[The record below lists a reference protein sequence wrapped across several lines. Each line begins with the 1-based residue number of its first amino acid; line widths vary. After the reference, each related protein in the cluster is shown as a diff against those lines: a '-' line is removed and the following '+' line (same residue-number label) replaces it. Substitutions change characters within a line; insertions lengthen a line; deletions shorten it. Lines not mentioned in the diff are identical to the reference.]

1 MKFKGQF
8 ALRNMGDF
16 SAVVAVGE
24 CVKDYNC
31 MITLNQSGTI
41 LWQALQNGENEKD
54 LIKTLL
60 NEYDVSEEIA
70 KKDVEEFL
78 NTLKKANI
86 IEWFINFRYNKTLG
100 KF

>member
-16 SAVVAVGE
+16 SVVVAVGE

-31 MITLNQSGTI
+31 MITLNQSGTV
-41 LWQALQNGENEKD
+41 LWQALQNGADENE
-54 LIKTLL
+54 LVNGLL
-60 NEYDVSEEIA
+60 KEYDVSKEIA
-70 KKDVEEFL
+70 KKDVENFL

-86 IEWFINFRYNKTLG
+86 IE
-100 KF
+100 

>member
-31 MITLNQSGTI
+31 MITLNQSGTL
-41 LWQALQNGENEKD
+41 LWQALQNGAEENE
-54 LIKTLL
+54 LVNTLL
-60 NEYDVSEEIA
+60 KEYDVSEEIA
-70 KKDVEEFL
+70 KKDVENFIT
-78 NTLKKANI
+78 TLKKANI
-86 IEWFINFRYNKTLG
+86 IE
-100 KF
+100 

>member
-31 MITLNQSGTI
+31 MITLNQSGTL
-41 LWQALQNGENEKD
+41 LWQALQNGAEENE
-54 LIKTLL
+54 LVNTLL
-60 NEYDVSEEIA
+60 KEYDVSEEIA
-70 KKDVEEFL
+70 KKDVEKFIT
-78 NTLKKANI
+78 TLKKANI
-86 IEWFINFRYNKTLG
+86 IE
-100 KF
+100 

>member
-31 MITLNQSGTI
+31 IITLNQSGTI

-86 IEWFINFRYNKTLG
+86 IE
-100 KF
+100 

>member
-31 MITLNQSGTI
+31 MITLNQSGTV
-41 LWQALQNGENEKD
+41 LWEALQNGADEKE
-54 LIKTLL
+54 LINKLL
-60 NEYDVSEEIA
+60 SEYDVSEEIV

-86 IEWFINFRYNKTLG
+86 IE
-100 KF
+100 